1 MNRVQSWWQRFRQW
15 QHEPVHY
22 KQLTDKKHVCL
33 NCGLKFAGDY
43 CPRCAQ
49 SAKVGRKI
57 EWKAISRTILDAFNI
72 ENRSFFRTLWHL
84 IWRPGYLIGDYTS
97 GRRQMSYP
105 PLKML
110 LVVALCLV
118 VAENLSEWMGWEE
131 AAETMVTPDVG
142 ISMDKVATWANDN
155 PGWVTLALS
164 CMLILPTWHLFRY
177 APRHTHHT
185 LPEGFFIQVFM
196 ASLILLVSVIE
207 YISGWLLWLIPIY
220 YVITYSQLFGY
231 GLWGTTWRFLV
242 GLIEGFITLIIVIIF
257 VTELVLDS
265 SYLGGEHSPTV
276 MIATVSIIAAIGA
289 VIAGITHLINKGSGK
304 REVKKVEKLRK

>member
-1 MNRVQSWWQRFRQW
+1 MNRVQKWCWQFRQW

-22 KQLTDKKHVCL
+22 KQLTNKKHVCL

-57 EWKAISRTILDAFNI
+57 KWNAISSNILDTFNI
-72 ENRSFFRTLWHL
+72 ENRSLHRTLWHL
-84 IWRPGYLIGDYTS
+84 IWRPGYLIGDYIS

-110 LVVALCLV
+110 LVLALCLV
-118 VAENLSEWMGWEE
+118 LVENLWKWMGWEE
-131 AAETMVTPDVG
+131 VTEAVTSTSDME
-142 ISMDKVATWANDN
+142 ISLEKIGTWADAN
-155 PGWVTLALS
+155 PGWATLALN

-177 APRHTHHT
+177 APRHTRHT

-196 ASLILLVSVIE
+196 ASLILL
-207 YISGWLLWLIPIY
+207 ISIIDFISNWLLWLIPIY

-231 GLWGTTWRFLV
+231 GLWGTSWRLVV
-242 GLIEGFITLIIVIIF
+242 GLIEGFITLIEVIF
-257 VTELVLDS
+257 AFELVFAT
-265 SYLGGEHSPTV
+265 SYLTKELSTST
-276 MIATVSIIAAIGA
+276 IISTITTIAAAGV
-289 VIAGITHLINKGSGK
+289 VIAAITHLINRISYKRRGS
-304 REVKKVEKLRK
+304 